1 MRKFWIL
8 LAAATIAVIYLAV
21 TPGGPLS
28 VNPRADAAH
37 DQPHAQST
45 MQAPA
50 RTPDA
55 NGDKNIATE
64 IDTAMTNAQRQS
76 DSGQAGI
83 GRTIDQVLG
92 LLDDPASEKANS

>member
-8 LAAATIAVIYLAV
+8 LAAATVAVIYLAV

-50 RTPDA
+50 RMPHATS
-55 NGDKNIATE
+55 DKNVAID
-64 IDTAMTNAQRQS
+64 IDTAMTKAQRQS
-76 DSGQAGI
+76 DGGQTGI

-92 LLDDPASEKANS
+92 LLDDPASKKANS